1 MKVSATIF
9 GLACMLAL
17 ACGNAAADQDN
28 LGLLNAQGTQ
38 FGNTFY
44 AATSGFTDYYTFR
57 IEAPGTV
64 SGTTI
69 DGAPSTGSGSGSYTM
84 NAKDV
89 VLTSIILGNPGFS
102 QYYGVDLSIPKDGS
116 VNTFSFASL
125 AVGTYKLA
133 VTGYVTGSESGRTS
147 ASYSGVIRTNA
158 SVASPAP
165 EPADLALTLMG
176 LAGVGFMLRKQ
187 RSAV

>member
-1 MKVSATIF
+1 MKFPAPVF
-9 GLACMLAL
+9 GLTWMLAL
-17 ACGNAAADQDN
+17 ACSSAAAGQDN
-28 LGLLNAQGTQ
+28 LGLLTAQGTQ

-64 SGTTI
+64 SGTTN
-69 DGAPSTGSGSGSYTM
+69 DGAPSTSSGSYTL
-84 NAKDV
+84 NTKDV
-89 VLTSIILGNPGFS
+89 VLTSLILGNPGFS
-102 QYYGVDLSIPKDGS
+102 QYHGVDLSIPKDGS
-116 VNTFSFASL
+116 TNTFNFSSL
-125 AVGTYKLA
+125 AAGTYKLA
-133 VTGYVTGSESGRTS
+133 VTGYVTDGKAGS

-176 LAGVGFMLRKQ
+176 LTGVGFLLRKQ
-187 RSAV
+187 RRAA

>member
-1 MKVSATIF
+1 MKVSTPIF

-17 ACGNAAADQDN
+17 ACGHAAAGQDN
-28 LGLLNAQGTQ
+28 LGLVGAQGTQ

-44 AATSGFTDYYTFR
+44 SATSGFTDYYTFR

-69 DGAPSTGSGSGSYTM
+69 DGAPSTASGSYSLS
-84 NAKDV
+84 AKDV

-116 VNTFSFASL
+116 TNTFNFASL
-125 AVGTYKLA
+125 AAGTYKLA
-133 VTGYVTGSESGRTS
+133 VTGYVSDGKAGS

-187 RSAV
+187 RRAA

>member
-1 MKVSATIF
+1 MKHVVPSACL
-9 GLACMLAL
+9 GWLLAL
-17 ACGNAAADQDN
+17 ACCSASAGQDN
-28 LGLLNAQGTQ
+28 LGLLGAEGTQ

-44 AATSGFTDYYTFR
+44 ATTSGFTDYYTFR
-57 IEAPGTV
+57 IGDAGSV
-64 SGTTI
+64 SGTSR
-69 DGAPSTGSGSGSYTM
+69 DGAPSGSSSGSYSVSG
-84 NAKDV
+84 NDV
-89 VLTSIILGNPGFS
+89 VLTSIILGNAGFS

-116 VNTFSFASL
+116 LNTFSFASL
-125 AVGTYKLA
+125 AAGTYKLA

-176 LAGVGFMLRKQ
+176 LAGVGFMLRKH
-187 RSAV
+187 RPAA